1 MNIFVTGGNSPL
13 GSFFIRRL
21 LDTFPN
27 CSILTLSRTLLDI
40 SDERLKVLS
49 FDLASDIFSL
59 SNEFDIV
66 IHAAA
71 AVPNNVKDLSEL
83 SAVNLIGSSNLFK
96 RIKLSSNP
104 LVINI
109 SSSSVYEDP
118 FSDELFENSWKTSK
132 NHYGLSKLNFEF
144 FLINYYKSTNV
155 KLLSLRLPVV
165 LVKNVKNNFIAQ
177 WLNLI
182 QNEKPIILSNPDS
195 LFNACIY
202 SEDIFQFI
210 LKYSKKQITK
220 NLTCNLSC
228 KNPIKVI
235 DVANLMIKNLN
246 SSVDIL
252 EKKSN
257 KKSQLF
263 SFDLASINGFEPR
276 SVEDSI
282 RLFISE

>member
-1 MNIFVTGGNSPL
+1 MNILVTGGNSPL

-21 LDTFPN
+21 LDTYKD
-27 CSILTLSRTLLDI
+27 CRILAFSRTLLDI
-40 SDERLKVLS
+40 EDYRLEVLS
-49 FDLASDIFSL
+49 FDLINDIFTR
-59 SNEFDIV
+59 NKEFDMV

-71 AVPNNVKDLSEL
+71 AVPNSVKDLSEL
-83 SAVNLIGSSNLFK
+83 AAVNLIGSSNLFE
-96 RIKLSSNP
+96 RINLSANS
-104 LVINI
+104 LIINM
-109 SSSSVYEDP
+109 SSSSVYDDPYEDV
-118 FSDELFENSWKTSK
+118 LTENSKKTSK
-132 NHYGLSKLNFEF
+132 EYYGLSKLNFE
-144 FLINYYKSTNV
+144 NYLRGYCEGKNV
-155 KLLSLRLPVV
+155 NFLSLRLPVV
-165 LVKNVKNNFIAQ
+165 LVKNVKNNFMAK

-182 QNEKPIILSNPDS
+182 NNQQSITLSHPDS

-210 LKYSKKQITK
+210 LNYSKKQITK

-276 SVEDSI
+276 SVEESI
-282 RLFISE
+282 KLFVSE

>member
-1 MNIFVTGGNSPL
+1 MNILVTGGNSPL

-21 LDTFPN
+21 LDTYKD
-27 CSILTLSRTLLDI
+27 CRILAFSRTLLDI
-40 SDERLKVLS
+40 EDYRLEVLS
-49 FDLASDIFSL
+49 FDLINDIFTR
-59 SNEFDIV
+59 NKEFDMV

-71 AVPNNVKDLSEL
+71 AVPNSVEDLSEL
-83 SAVNLIGSSNLFK
+83 AAVNLIGSSNLFE
-96 RIKLSSNP
+96 RINLSANS
-104 LVINI
+104 LIINM
-109 SSSSVYEDP
+109 SSSSVYDDPYEDV
-118 FSDELFENSWKTSK
+118 LTENSKKTSK
-132 NHYGLSKLNFEF
+132 EYYGLSKLNFE
-144 FLINYYKSTNV
+144 NYLRGYCEGKNV
-155 KLLSLRLPVV
+155 NFLSLRLPVV
-165 LVKNVKNNFIAQ
+165 LVKNVKNNFMAK

-182 QNEKPIILSNPDS
+182 NNQQSISLSHPDS

-276 SVEDSI
+276 SVEESI
-282 RLFISE
+282 KLFVSE

>member
-1 MNIFVTGGNSPL
+1 MNILVTGGNSPL

-21 LDTFPN
+21 LDTYKD
-27 CSILTLSRTLLDI
+27 CRILAFSRTLLDI
-40 SDERLKVLS
+40 EDYRLEVLS
-49 FDLASDIFSL
+49 FDLINDIFTR
-59 SNEFDIV
+59 NKEFDMV

-71 AVPNNVKDLSEL
+71 AVPNSVKDLSEL
-83 SAVNLIGSSNLFK
+83 AAVNLIGSSNLFE
-96 RIKLSSNP
+96 RINLSANS
-104 LVINI
+104 LIINM
-109 SSSSVYEDP
+109 SSSSVYDDPYEDV
-118 FSDELFENSWKTSK
+118 LTENSKKTSK
-132 NHYGLSKLNFEF
+132 EYYGLSKLNFE
-144 FLINYYKSTNV
+144 NYLRGYCEGKNV
-155 KLLSLRLPVV
+155 NFLSLRLPVV
-165 LVKNVKNNFIAQ
+165 LVKNVKNNFMAK

-182 QNEKPIILSNPDS
+182 NNQQSITLSHPDS

-276 SVEDSI
+276 SVEESI
-282 RLFISE
+282 KLFVSE

>member
-1 MNIFVTGGNSPL
+1 MNILVTGGNSPL

-21 LDTFPN
+21 LDTYKD
-27 CSILTLSRTLLDI
+27 CRILAFSRTLLDI
-40 SDERLKVLS
+40 EDYRLEVLS
-49 FDLASDIFSL
+49 FDLINDIFTR
-59 SNEFDIV
+59 NKEFDMV

-71 AVPNNVKDLSEL
+71 AVPNSVKDLSEL
-83 SAVNLIGSSNLFK
+83 AAVNLIGSSNLFE
-96 RIKLSSNP
+96 RINLSANS
-104 LVINI
+104 LIINM
-109 SSSSVYEDP
+109 SSSSVYDDPYEDV
-118 FSDELFENSWKTSK
+118 LTENSKKTSK
-132 NHYGLSKLNFEF
+132 EYYGLSKLNFE
-144 FLINYYKSTNV
+144 NYLRGYCEGKNV
-155 KLLSLRLPVV
+155 NFLSLRLPVV
-165 LVKNVKNNFIAQ
+165 LVKNVKNNFMAK

-182 QNEKPIILSNPDS
+182 NNQQSITLSHQDS

-210 LKYSKKQITK
+210 LNYSKKQITK

-276 SVEDSI
+276 SVEESI
-282 RLFISE
+282 KLFVSE